1 MATTQGF
8 EIIQNDC
15 SSDKIKKKLQN
26 LGESVE
32 LIEMMYRTNFIV
44 LVLSSQRHKVV
55 IWDDYERKNR
65 TEISFNSV
73 VKNIKLR
80 KDMLVVILEQKTFI
94 FAFMAL
100 KLIEQVDT
108 GSNPLGLCGIST
120 AEKAISK
127 TIALPNPIRGSIKV
141 LNYGKLISVLT
152 LLKSRKR
159 V

>member
-1 MATTQGF
+1 VATTQGF

>member
-1 MATTQGF
+1 M
-8 EIIQNDC
+8 
-15 SSDKIKKKLQN
+15 QN

-44 LVLSSQRHKVV
+44 LVLSSQKHKVV

-80 KDMLVVILEQKTFI
+80 KDMLVVVLEQKTFI

-127 TIALPNPIRGSIKV
+127 TVALPNPVKGSIKV
-141 LNYGKLISVLT
+141 INYGKHFRSLILVSGGERSELFN
-152 LLKSRKR
+152 SGA
-159 V
+159 